1 MISRQRLPICV
12 VSTSLFLSPLI
23 TFVIKSI
30 LLALLLSC
38 LSTYAADETVKTAQV
53 AAPSTIVWPT
63 QMTTKIYILPVK
75 IDPAAIADAK
85 KKNEEGISILPP
97 DEDET
102 KKKLDDLKT
111 DLTAAILEKMKDA
124 ELPAQIWT
132 SSSPV
137 PADGWK
143 LEGNVV
149 NLDPGKK
156 VLGTDNPVVGIVISV
171 ADSTHPIS
179 QPFLVYNSSAKA
191 KVAPGPGISPFAKI
205 GNMIAKGTGLQE
217 SMQIGRLADS
227 VAEHFTESMETHGL
241 KKKED

>member
-1 MISRQRLPICV
+1 M
-12 VSTSLFLSPLI
+12 VSTSLSLSPLI

-53 AAPSTIVWPT
+53 ATPSTIVWPT
-63 QMTTKIYILPVK
+63 QMATKIYILPVK
-75 IDPAAIADAK
+75 IDPAAITDAK
-85 KKNEEGISILPP
+85 KKNEAGISILPA
-97 DEDET
+97 DDDET
-102 KKKLDDLKT
+102 KTKLADLKT

-124 ELPAQIWT
+124 DLPAQIWT

-137 PADGWK
+137 PSDGWK

-171 ADSTHPIS
+171 ADSSHPITE
-179 QPFLVYNSSAKA
+179 PFLVYNSSAKA
-191 KVAPGPGISPFAKI
+191 KISPGPGLSPFAKI

-227 VAEHFTESMETHGL
+227 VTEKFGEAMEKHGL
-241 KKKED
+241 KKKDD

>member
-1 MISRQRLPICV
+1 M
-12 VSTSLFLSPLI
+12 
-23 TFVIKSI
+23 IKST
-30 LLALLLSC
+30 LSALLLSC
-38 LSTYAADETVKTAQV
+38 LSTYAADETVKTAQ
-53 AAPSTIVWPT
+53 AATPSTIVWPT
-63 QMTTKIYILPVK
+63 QMPSKIYILPVK

-97 DEDET
+97 DEEET
-102 KKKLDDLKT
+102 KKKLADLKT

-156 VLGTDNPVVGIVISV
+156 VIGTDNPVVGIVISV
-171 ADSTHPIS
+171 ADSNHPITE
-179 QPFLVYNSSAKA
+179 PFLVYNSSAKA
-191 KVAPGPGISPFAKI
+191 KMSPGPGISPFAKI

-217 SMQIGRLADS
+217 SMQIGRLAES
-227 VAEHFTESMETHGL
+227 VTEHFGEAMEKHGL
-241 KKKED
+241 KKKDD

>member
-1 MISRQRLPICV
+1 M
-12 VSTSLFLSPLI
+12 VSTSPSLSPLI
-23 TFVIKSI
+23 TFVIKTI

-53 AAPSTIVWPT
+53 ATPSTIVWPT
-63 QMTTKIYILPVK
+63 QMASKIYILPVK

-85 KKNEEGISILPP
+85 KKNEAGISILPA
-97 DEDET
+97 DDDET
-102 KKKLDDLKT
+102 KTKLADLKT

-149 NLDPGKK
+149 NLDPGKR
-156 VLGTDNPVVGIVISV
+156 VIGTDNPVVGIVISV
-171 ADSTHPIS
+171 ADSGHPIN

-191 KVAPGPGISPFAKI
+191 KVAPGPGLSPFAKI

-227 VAEHFTESMETHGL
+227 VTEQFGEAMEKHGL
-241 KKKED
+241 KKKDD

>member
-1 MISRQRLPICV
+1 
-12 VSTSLFLSPLI
+12 
-23 TFVIKSI
+23 
-30 LLALLLSC
+30 
-38 LSTYAADETVKTAQV
+38 LSTYAADEPVKPAQAATA
-53 AAPSTIVWPT
+53 STIVWPT
-63 QMTTKIYILPVK
+63 QMASKIYILPVK
-75 IDPAAIADAK
+75 IDPAAITDAK
-85 KKNEEGISILPP
+85 KKNEAGISILPA
-97 DEDET
+97 DDDET
-102 KKKLDDLKT
+102 KTKLADLKT

-137 PADGWK
+137 PSDGWK

-171 ADSTHPIS
+171 ADSSHPITE
-179 QPFLVYNSSAKA
+179 PFLVYNSSAKA
-191 KVAPGPGISPFAKI
+191 KISPGPGLSPFAKI

-227 VAEHFTESMETHGL
+227 VTEKFGEAMEKHGL
-241 KKKED
+241 KKKDD

>member
-1 MISRQRLPICV
+1 V
-12 VSTSLFLSPLI
+12 VSTSLSLSPLI

-53 AAPSTIVWPT
+53 ATPSTIVWPT
-63 QMTTKIYILPVK
+63 QMASRIYILPVK
-75 IDPAAIADAK
+75 IDPAAITDAK
-85 KKNEEGISILPP
+85 KKNEAGISILPA
-97 DEDET
+97 DDDET
-102 KKKLDDLKT
+102 KTKLADLKT

-137 PADGWK
+137 PSDGWK

-171 ADSTHPIS
+171 ADSSHPITE
-179 QPFLVYNSSAKA
+179 PFLVYNSSAKA
-191 KVAPGPGISPFAKI
+191 KISPGPGLSPFAKI

-227 VAEHFTESMETHGL
+227 VTEQFGEAMEKHGL
-241 KKKED
+241 KKKDD

>member
-1 MISRQRLPICV
+1 M
-12 VSTSLFLSPLI
+12 VSTSPSLSPLI
-23 TFVIKSI
+23 TFVIKTI

-38 LSTYAADETVKTAQV
+38 LSTYAADETVKTAQ
-53 AAPSTIVWPT
+53 AATPSTIVWPA
-63 QMTTKIYILPVK
+63 QMASKIYILPVK

-85 KKNEEGISILPP
+85 KKNEAGISILPA
-97 DEDET
+97 DDDET
-102 KKKLDDLKT
+102 KTKLADLKT

-171 ADSTHPIS
+171 ADANHPMTE
-179 QPFLVYNSSAKA
+179 PFLVYNSSAKA
-191 KVAPGPGISPFAKI
+191 KMSPGPGISPFAKL

-227 VAEHFTESMETHGL
+227 VAEKFSEALQKQGL

>member
-1 MISRQRLPICV
+1 M
-12 VSTSLFLSPLI
+12 VSTSLSLSPLI

-53 AAPSTIVWPT
+53 ATPSTIVWPT
-63 QMTTKIYILPVK
+63 QMASKIYILPVK

-85 KKNEEGISILPP
+85 KKNEQGISILPSD
-97 DEDET
+97 DEEET
-102 KKKLDDLKT
+102 KKKLTDLKT

-149 NLDPGKK
+149 NLDPGKR
-156 VLGTDNPVVGIVISV
+156 VIGTDNPVVGIVISV
-171 ADSTHPIS
+171 ADSGHPIN

-191 KVAPGPGISPFAKI
+191 KVAPGPGLSPFAKI

-227 VAEHFTESMETHGL
+227 VTEQFGEAMEKHGL
-241 KKKED
+241 KKKDD

>member
-1 MISRQRLPICV
+1 M
-12 VSTSLFLSPLI
+12 VSTSLSLSPLI

-53 AAPSTIVWPT
+53 ATPSTIVWPT
-63 QMTTKIYILPVK
+63 QMASKIYILPVK
-75 IDPAAIADAK
+75 IDPAAITDAK
-85 KKNEEGISILPP
+85 KKNEEGISILPSD
-97 DEDET
+97 DEEET
-102 KKKLDDLKT
+102 KKKLTELKT

-132 SSSPV
+132 SSSPL

-171 ADSTHPIS
+171 ADANHPITE
-179 QPFLVYNSSAKA
+179 PFLVYSSAKA
-191 KVAPGPGISPFAKI
+191 KMSPGPGLSPFAKI

-217 SMQIGRLADS
+217 SMQIGRLAES
-227 VAEHFTESMETHGL
+227 VTERFGESMETHGL
-241 KKKED
+241 KKKDD

>member
-1 MISRQRLPICV
+1 M
-12 VSTSLFLSPLI
+12 VSTSLSLSPLI
-23 TFVIKSI
+23 TSVIKSI

-53 AAPSTIVWPT
+53 ATPSTIVWPT
-63 QMTTKIYILPVK
+63 QMATKIYILPVK
-75 IDPAAIADAK
+75 IDPAAITDAK
-85 KKNEEGISILPP
+85 KKNEAGISILPA
-97 DEDET
+97 DDDET
-102 KKKLDDLKT
+102 KTKLADLKT

-137 PADGWK
+137 PTDGWK

-171 ADSTHPIS
+171 ADSSHPITE
-179 QPFLVYNSSAKA
+179 PFLVYNSSAKA
-191 KVAPGPGISPFAKI
+191 KISPGPGLSPFAKI

-227 VAEHFTESMETHGL
+227 VTEQFGEAMEKHGL
-241 KKKED
+241 KKKDD

>member
-1 MISRQRLPICV
+1 
-12 VSTSLFLSPLI
+12 
-23 TFVIKSI
+23 VIKTI

-38 LSTYAADETVKTAQV
+38 LSTYAADETVKTAQ
-53 AAPSTIVWPT
+53 AATPSTIVWPT
-63 QMTTKIYILPVK
+63 QMASKIYILPVK

-85 KKNEEGISILPP
+85 KKNEAGISILPAD
-97 DEDET
+97 DEDT
-102 KKKLDDLKT
+102 KTKLADLKT

-137 PADGWK
+137 PTDGWK

-149 NLDPGKK
+149 NLDPGKR
-156 VLGTDNPVVGIVISV
+156 VIGTDNPVVGIVISV
-171 ADSTHPIS
+171 ADSGHPIN

-191 KVAPGPGISPFAKI
+191 KVAPGPGLSPFAKI

-227 VAEHFTESMETHGL
+227 VTEQFGEAMEKHGL
-241 KKKED
+241 KKKDD

>member
-1 MISRQRLPICV
+1 V

-38 LSTYAADETVKTAQV
+38 LSTYAADEPVKTAQV

-63 QMTTKIYILPVK
+63 QMATKIYVLPVK

-85 KKNEEGISILPP
+85 KKNAEGISILPP
-97 DEDET
+97 DEEET
-102 KKKLDDLKT
+102 KKKLTDLKT

-156 VLGTDNPVVGIVISV
+156 VIGTDNPVVGIVISI
-171 ADSTHPIS
+171 ADSNHPITE
-179 QPFLVYNSSAKA
+179 PFLVYNSSAKA
-191 KVAPGPGISPFAKI
+191 KMSPGPGISPFAKI

-217 SMQIGRLADS
+217 SMQIGRLAES
-227 VAEHFTESMETHGL
+227 VTEHLGEAMEKHGL
-241 KKKED
+241 KKKDD

>member
-1 MISRQRLPICV
+1 
-12 VSTSLFLSPLI
+12 
-23 TFVIKSI
+23 VIKST
-30 LLALLLSC
+30 LSALLLSC
-38 LSTYAADETVKTAQV
+38 LSTYAADETVKTAQ
-53 AAPSTIVWPT
+53 AATPSTIVWPT
-63 QMTTKIYILPVK
+63 QMPSKIYILPVK

-97 DEDET
+97 DEEET
-102 KKKLDDLKT
+102 KKKLADLKT

-156 VLGTDNPVVGIVISV
+156 VIGTDNPVVGIVISV
-171 ADSTHPIS
+171 ADSNHPITE
-179 QPFLVYNSSAKA
+179 PFLVYNSSAKA
-191 KVAPGPGISPFAKI
+191 KMSPGPGISPFAKI

-217 SMQIGRLADS
+217 SMQIGRLAES
-227 VAEHFTESMETHGL
+227 VTEHFGEAMEKHGL
-241 KKKED
+241 KKKDD

>member
-1 MISRQRLPICV
+1 M
-12 VSTSLFLSPLI
+12 
-23 TFVIKSI
+23 IKSI

-38 LSTYAADETVKTAQV
+38 LSAYAADETVKTAQV
-53 AAPSTIVWPT
+53 ATPSTIVWPT
-63 QMTTKIYILPVK
+63 QMASKIYILPVK
-75 IDPAAIADAK
+75 IDPAAITDAK
-85 KKNEEGISILPP
+85 KKNEAGISILPSD
-97 DEDET
+97 DEEET
-102 KKKLDDLKT
+102 KKKLADLKT

-137 PADGWK
+137 PSDGWK

-171 ADSTHPIS
+171 ADSTHPVN

-227 VAEHFTESMETHGL
+227 VTEQFGEAMEKHGL
-241 KKKED
+241 KKKDD

>member
-1 MISRQRLPICV
+1 V

-53 AAPSTIVWPT
+53 TTPSTIVWPT
-63 QMTTKIYILPVK
+63 QMATKIYVLPVK

-85 KKNEEGISILPP
+85 KKNAEGISILPP
-97 DEDET
+97 DEEET
-102 KKKLDDLKT
+102 KKKLTDLKT

-156 VLGTDNPVVGIVISV
+156 VIGTDNPVVGIVISV
-171 ADSTHPIS
+171 ADSNHPITE
-179 QPFLVYNSSAKA
+179 PFLVYNSSAKA
-191 KVAPGPGISPFAKI
+191 KMSPGPGISPFAKI
-205 GNMIAKGTGLQE
+205 GNMIAKSTGLQE

-227 VAEHFTESMETHGL
+227 VAEQFGEAMEKHGL
-241 KKKED
+241 KKKDD

>member
-1 MISRQRLPICV
+1 
-12 VSTSLFLSPLI
+12 
-23 TFVIKSI
+23 VIKSI

-63 QMTTKIYILPVK
+63 QMATKIYILPVK

-171 ADSTHPIS
+171 ADSAHPIS

>member
-1 MISRQRLPICV
+1 MIK
-12 VSTSLFLSPLI
+12 T
-23 TFVIKSI
+23 I

-38 LSTYAADETVKTAQV
+38 LSTYAADETVKTAQ
-53 AAPSTIVWPT
+53 AATPSTIVWPT
-63 QMTTKIYILPVK
+63 QMASKIYILPVK

-85 KKNEEGISILPP
+85 KKNEAGISILPAD
-97 DEDET
+97 DEDT
-102 KKKLDDLKT
+102 KTKLADLKT

-137 PADGWK
+137 PTDGWK

-149 NLDPGKK
+149 NLDPGKR
-156 VLGTDNPVVGIVISV
+156 VIGTDNPVVGIVISV
-171 ADSTHPIS
+171 ADSGHPIN

-191 KVAPGPGISPFAKI
+191 KVAPGPGLSPFAKI

-227 VAEHFTESMETHGL
+227 VAEQFTESMETHGL
-241 KKKED
+241 KKKDD

>member
-1 MISRQRLPICV
+1 M
-12 VSTSLFLSPLI
+12 
-23 TFVIKSI
+23 IKSI
-30 LLALLLSC
+30 LSALLLSC
-38 LSTYAADETVKTAQV
+38 LSTYAADETVKTAQ
-53 AAPSTIVWPT
+53 AATPSTIVWPT
-63 QMTTKIYILPVK
+63 QRPSKIYILPVK

-97 DEDET
+97 DEEET
-102 KKKLDDLKT
+102 KKKLADLKT

-156 VLGTDNPVVGIVISV
+156 VIGTDNPVVGIVISV
-171 ADSTHPIS
+171 ADSNHPITE
-179 QPFLVYNSSAKA
+179 PFLVYNSSAKA
-191 KVAPGPGISPFAKI
+191 KMSPGPGISPFAKI

-217 SMQIGRLADS
+217 SMQIGRLAES
-227 VAEHFTESMETHGL
+227 VTEHFGEAMEKHGL
-241 KKKED
+241 KKKDD

>member
-1 MISRQRLPICV
+1 M
-12 VSTSLFLSPLI
+12 
-23 TFVIKSI
+23 IKSI

-53 AAPSTIVWPT
+53 ATPSTIVWPT
-63 QMTTKIYILPVK
+63 QMATKIYILPVK
-75 IDPAAIADAK
+75 IDPAAITDAK
-85 KKNEEGISILPP
+85 KKNEAGISILPA
-97 DEDET
+97 DDDET
-102 KKKLDDLKT
+102 KTKLADLKT

-124 ELPAQIWT
+124 DLPAQIWT

-137 PADGWK
+137 PSDGWK

-171 ADSTHPIS
+171 ADSSHPITE
-179 QPFLVYNSSAKA
+179 PFLVYNSSAKA
-191 KVAPGPGISPFAKI
+191 KISPGPGLSPFAKI

-227 VAEHFTESMETHGL
+227 VTEKFGEAMEKHGL
-241 KKKED
+241 KKKDD

>member
-1 MISRQRLPICV
+1 MAS
-12 VSTSLFLSPLI
+12 
-23 TFVIKSI
+23 
-30 LLALLLSC
+30 
-38 LSTYAADETVKTAQV
+38 
-53 AAPSTIVWPT
+53 
-63 QMTTKIYILPVK
+63 KIYILPVK
-75 IDPAAIADAK
+75 IDPAAITDAK
-85 KKNEEGISILPP
+85 KKNEAGISILPA
-97 DEDET
+97 DDDET
-102 KKKLDDLKT
+102 KTKLADLKT

-137 PADGWK
+137 PSDGWK

-171 ADSTHPIS
+171 ADANHPMTE
-179 QPFLVYNSSAKA
+179 PFLVYNSSAKA
-191 KVAPGPGISPFAKI
+191 KISPGPGLSPFAKI

-227 VAEHFTESMETHGL
+227 VTEQFGEAMEKHGL
-241 KKKED
+241 KKKDD

>member
-1 MISRQRLPICV
+1 M
-12 VSTSLFLSPLI
+12 
-23 TFVIKSI
+23 IKSI

-38 LSTYAADETVKTAQV
+38 LSTYAADETVKTAQ
-53 AAPSTIVWPT
+53 AATPSTIVWPT
-63 QMTTKIYILPVK
+63 QMASKIYILPVK
-75 IDPAAIADAK
+75 IDPAAITDAK
-85 KKNEEGISILPP
+85 KKLA
-97 DEDET
+97 
-102 KKKLDDLKT
+102 DLKT

-171 ADSTHPIS
+171 ADANHPMTE
-179 QPFLVYNSSAKA
+179 PFLVYNSSAKA
-191 KVAPGPGISPFAKI
+191 KMSPGPGISPFAKL

-227 VAEHFTESMETHGL
+227 VTEQFGEAMEKHGL
-241 KKKED
+241 KKKDD

>member
-1 MISRQRLPICV
+1 M
-12 VSTSLFLSPLI
+12 
-23 TFVIKSI
+23 IKSI

-53 AAPSTIVWPT
+53 ATPSTILWPT
-63 QMTTKIYILPVK
+63 QMASKIYILPVK
-75 IDPAAIADAK
+75 IDPAAITDAK
-85 KKNEEGISILPP
+85 KKNEAGISILPA
-97 DEDET
+97 DDDET
-102 KKKLDDLKT
+102 KTKLADLKT

-124 ELPAQIWT
+124 DLPAQIWT

-137 PADGWK
+137 PSDGWK

-171 ADSTHPIS
+171 ADSSHPITE
-179 QPFLVYNSSAKA
+179 PFLVYNSSAKA
-191 KVAPGPGISPFAKI
+191 KISPGPGLSPFAKI

-227 VAEHFTESMETHGL
+227 VTEKFGEAMEKHGL
-241 KKKED
+241 KKKDD

>member
-1 MISRQRLPICV
+1 MIK
-12 VSTSLFLSPLI
+12 T
-23 TFVIKSI
+23 I

-38 LSTYAADETVKTAQV
+38 LSTYAADETVKTAQ
-53 AAPSTIVWPT
+53 AATPSTIVWPT
-63 QMTTKIYILPVK
+63 QMASKIYILPVK

-85 KKNEEGISILPP
+85 KKNEAGISILPAD
-97 DEDET
+97 DEDT
-102 KKKLDDLKT
+102 KTKLADLKT

-137 PADGWK
+137 PTDGWK

-149 NLDPGKK
+149 NLDPGKR
-156 VLGTDNPVVGIVISV
+156 VIGTDNPVVGIVISV
-171 ADSTHPIS
+171 ADSGHPIN

-191 KVAPGPGISPFAKI
+191 KVAPGPGLSPFAKI

-227 VAEHFTESMETHGL
+227 VTEQFGEAMEKHGL
-241 KKKED
+241 KKKDD

>member
-1 MISRQRLPICV
+1 M
-12 VSTSLFLSPLI
+12 VSTSPSLSPLI

-53 AAPSTIVWPT
+53 ATPSTIVWPT
-63 QMTTKIYILPVK
+63 QMASKIYILPVK

-85 KKNEEGISILPP
+85 KKNEQGISILPSD
-97 DEDET
+97 DEEET
-102 KKKLDDLKT
+102 KKKLTDLKT

-149 NLDPGKK
+149 NLDPGKR
-156 VLGTDNPVVGIVISV
+156 VIGTDNPVVGIVISV
-171 ADSTHPIS
+171 ADSGHPIN

-191 KVAPGPGISPFAKI
+191 KVAPGPGLSPFAKI

-227 VAEHFTESMETHGL
+227 VTEQFGEAMEKHGL
-241 KKKED
+241 KKKDD

>member
-1 MISRQRLPICV
+1 M
-12 VSTSLFLSPLI
+12 VSTSPSLSPLI

-53 AAPSTIVWPT
+53 ATPSTIVWPT
-63 QMTTKIYILPVK
+63 QMASKIYILPVK
-75 IDPAAIADAK
+75 IDPAAITDAK
-85 KKNEEGISILPP
+85 KKNAEGISILPSD

-102 KKKLDDLKT
+102 KKKLADLKT

-149 NLDPGKK
+149 NLDPGKR
-156 VLGTDNPVVGIVISV
+156 VIGTDNPVVGIVISV
-171 ADSTHPIS
+171 ADSGHPIN

-191 KVAPGPGISPFAKI
+191 KVAPGPGLSPFAKI

-227 VAEHFTESMETHGL
+227 VAEQFTESMETHGL
-241 KKKED
+241 KKKDD

>member
-1 MISRQRLPICV
+1 M

-53 AAPSTIVWPT
+53 AAPSTIVWPA
-63 QMTTKIYILPVK
+63 QMATKIYVLPVK
-75 IDPAAIADAK
+75 IDPAAITDAK
-85 KKNEEGISILPP
+85 KKNEQGISILPP

>member
-1 MISRQRLPICV
+1 
-12 VSTSLFLSPLI
+12 
-23 TFVIKSI
+23 VIKSI

-53 AAPSTIVWPT
+53 ATPSTIVWPT
-63 QMTTKIYILPVK
+63 QMASKIYILPVK
-75 IDPAAIADAK
+75 IDPAAITDAK
-85 KKNEEGISILPP
+85 KKNAEGISILPSD

-102 KKKLDDLKT
+102 KKKLADLKT

-156 VLGTDNPVVGIVISV
+156 VLGTDNPVVVIVISV
-171 ADSTHPIS
+171 ADSNHPMTE
-179 QPFLVYNSSAKA
+179 PFLVYNRSAKA
-191 KVAPGPGISPFAKI
+191 KMSPGPGISPFAKI

-227 VAEHFTESMETHGL
+227 VTEQFGEAMEKHGL
-241 KKKED
+241 KKKDD

>member
-1 MISRQRLPICV
+1 MIK
-12 VSTSLFLSPLI
+12 TTLS
-23 TFVIKSI
+23 
-30 LLALLLSC
+30 ALLLSC
-38 LSTYAADETVKTAQV
+38 LSTFAADEPVKPAQAATA
-53 AAPSTIVWPT
+53 STIVWPT
-63 QMTTKIYILPVK
+63 QMASKIYILPVK
-75 IDPAAIADAK
+75 IDPAAITDAK
-85 KKNEEGISILPP
+85 KKNEAGISILPA
-97 DEDET
+97 DDDET
-102 KKKLDDLKT
+102 KTKLADLKT

-137 PADGWK
+137 PSDGWK

-171 ADSTHPIS
+171 ADANHPMTE
-179 QPFLVYNSSAKA
+179 PFLVYNSSAKA
-191 KVAPGPGISPFAKI
+191 KMSPGPGISPFAKL

-227 VAEHFTESMETHGL
+227 VAEQFTESMETHGL
-241 KKKED
+241 KKKDD

>member
-1 MISRQRLPICV
+1 V
-12 VSTSLFLSPLI
+12 VSTSPSLSPLI

-53 AAPSTIVWPT
+53 ATPSTIVWPT
-63 QMTTKIYILPVK
+63 QMASKIYILPVK
-75 IDPAAIADAK
+75 IDPAAITDAK
-85 KKNEEGISILPP
+85 KKNEQGISILPSD
-97 DEDET
+97 DEEET
-102 KKKLDDLKT
+102 KKKLTDLKT

-149 NLDPGKK
+149 NLDPGKR
-156 VLGTDNPVVGIVISV
+156 VIGTDNPVVGIVISV
-171 ADSTHPIS
+171 ADSGHPIN

-227 VAEHFTESMETHGL
+227 VTEQFGEAMEKHGL
-241 KKKED
+241 KKKDD

>member
-1 MISRQRLPICV
+1 V

-53 AAPSTIVWPT
+53 AAPSTIVWPA
-63 QMTTKIYILPVK
+63 QMATKIYVLPVK

-85 KKNEEGISILPP
+85 KKNAEGISILPSD
-97 DEDET
+97 DEEET
-102 KKKLDDLKT
+102 KKKLTDLKT

-171 ADSTHPIS
+171 ADSTHPIN

-217 SMQIGRLADS
+217 SMQIGRLAES
-227 VAEHFTESMETHGL
+227 VTEHFGEAMEKHGL
-241 KKKED
+241 KKKDD

>member
-1 MISRQRLPICV
+1 M
-12 VSTSLFLSPLI
+12 VSTSPSLSPLI
-23 TFVIKSI
+23 TFVIKTI

-38 LSTYAADETVKTAQV
+38 LSTYAADETVKTAQ
-53 AAPSTIVWPT
+53 AATPSTIVWPT
-63 QMTTKIYILPVK
+63 QMASKIYILPVK

-85 KKNEEGISILPP
+85 KKNEAGISILPAD
-97 DEDET
+97 DEET
-102 KKKLDDLKT
+102 KTKLADLKT

-137 PADGWK
+137 PTDGWK

-149 NLDPGKK
+149 NLDPGKR
-156 VLGTDNPVVGIVISV
+156 VIGTDNPVVGIVISV
-171 ADSTHPIS
+171 ADSGHPIN

-191 KVAPGPGISPFAKI
+191 KVAPGPGLSPFAKI

-227 VAEHFTESMETHGL
+227 VTEQFGEAMEKHGL
-241 KKKED
+241 KKKDD

>member
-1 MISRQRLPICV
+1 M
-12 VSTSLFLSPLI
+12 VSTSPSLSPLI
-23 TFVIKSI
+23 TFVIKSL

-53 AAPSTIVWPT
+53 ATPSTIVWPT
-63 QMTTKIYILPVK
+63 QMAPKIYILPVK

-85 KKNEEGISILPP
+85 KKNEAGISILPAN
-97 DEDET
+97 DEET
-102 KKKLDDLKT
+102 KTKLADLKT

-137 PADGWK
+137 PTDGWK

-171 ADSTHPIS
+171 ADANHPINE
-179 QPFLVYNSSAKA
+179 PFLVYNSSAKA
-191 KVAPGPGISPFAKI
+191 KISPGPGLSPFAKI

-227 VAEHFTESMETHGL
+227 VTEKFGEAMEKHGL
-241 KKKED
+241 KKKDD

>member
-1 MISRQRLPICV
+1 M
-12 VSTSLFLSPLI
+12 
-23 TFVIKSI
+23 IKSI

-53 AAPSTIVWPT
+53 ATPSTIVWPT
-63 QMTTKIYILPVK
+63 QMASKIYILPVK
-75 IDPAAIADAK
+75 IDPAAITDAK
-85 KKNEEGISILPP
+85 KKNEQGISILPSD
-97 DEDET
+97 DEEET
-102 KKKLDDLKT
+102 KKKLTDLKT

-149 NLDPGKK
+149 NLDPGKR
-156 VLGTDNPVVGIVISV
+156 VIGTDNPVVGIVISV
-171 ADSTHPIS
+171 ADSGHPIN

-191 KVAPGPGISPFAKI
+191 KVAPGPGISPFAKL

-227 VAEHFTESMETHGL
+227 VTEQFGEAMEKHGL
-241 KKKED
+241 KKKDD

>member
-1 MISRQRLPICV
+1 M
-12 VSTSLFLSPLI
+12 
-23 TFVIKSI
+23 IKSI

-53 AAPSTIVWPT
+53 ATPSTIVWPT
-63 QMTTKIYILPVK
+63 QMASKIYILPVK
-75 IDPAAIADAK
+75 IDPAAITDAK
-85 KKNEEGISILPP
+85 KKNEQGISILPSD
-97 DEDET
+97 DEEET
-102 KKKLDDLKT
+102 KKKLTDLKT

-149 NLDPGKK
+149 NLDPGKR
-156 VLGTDNPVVGIVISV
+156 VIGTDNPVVGIVISV
-171 ADSTHPIS
+171 ADSGHPIN

-227 VAEHFTESMETHGL
+227 VTEQFGEAMEKHGL
-241 KKKED
+241 KKKDD